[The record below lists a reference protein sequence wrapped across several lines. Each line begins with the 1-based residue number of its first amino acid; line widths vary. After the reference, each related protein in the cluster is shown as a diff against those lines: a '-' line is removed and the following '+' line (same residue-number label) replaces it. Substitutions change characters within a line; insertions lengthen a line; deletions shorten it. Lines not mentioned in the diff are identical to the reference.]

1 MRPNPVP
8 RPARPRWARPL
19 RRYRTK
25 AALVIAVLTVATMVT
40 GARYAASTAPTAA
53 ARLAAAAGSPFSGTA
68 AAVPGT
74 IQAANYDTGGPG
86 VAYSVTSANGSANSY
101 RSHGVDLAKTPDTQ
115 DPSPAGGAYDLGWT
129 TSGQWFNYTVNAA
142 AAGTYTVS
150 FRVASPYGINDG
162 LHIAKSV

>member
-1 MRPNPVP
+1 MRSNPVP

-19 RRYRTK
+19 RRYRTM

-40 GARYAASTAPTAA
+40 GARYAASTAATAA
-53 ARLAAAAGSPFSGTA
+53 AKLAAAGSPFSGTA

-101 RSHGVDLAKTPDTQ
+101 RSDGVDLENTADTQ
-115 DPSPAGGAYDLGWT
+115 DTSPAGGAYDLGWT
-129 TSGQWFNYTVNAA
+129 TSGQWFSYTVNAA
-142 AAGTYTVS
+142 AAGTY
-150 FRVASPYGINDG
+150 
-162 LHIAKSV
+162 